1 MGFFT
6 SYSWRKSIVLA
17 VVAALVTGLGFAVR
31 YGEDN
36 QVGSSNE
43 VSWWVFVVAGLF
55 AYWSVLGFVLSLF
68 KALSRRRENTRN
80 GNSAHALIDADTTS
94 HFTTRTSVGNTQN
107 SDGDTA
113 VVCTSRKRCADSATV
128 PKSQTDAGGMSG
140 GTNPETIAS
149 L

>member
-6 SYSWRKSIVLA
+6 SYSWRKSLVLA
-17 VVAALVTGLGFAVR
+17 VVAGLTTGLGFAVR

-68 KALSRRRENTRN
+68 KTLSR
-80 GNSAHALIDADTTS
+80 
-94 HFTTRTSVGNTQN
+94 
-107 SDGDTA
+107 
-113 VVCTSRKRCADSATV
+113 SRK
-128 PKSQTDAGGMSG
+128 
-140 GTNPETIAS
+140 N
-149 L
+149 

>member
-17 VVAALVTGLGFAVR
+17 VIAALVTGLGFAVR

-68 KALSRRRENTRN
+68 KTLSRRRKN
-80 GNSAHALIDADTTS
+80 
-94 HFTTRTSVGNTQN
+94 
-107 SDGDTA
+107 
-113 VVCTSRKRCADSATV
+113 
-128 PKSQTDAGGMSG
+128 
-140 GTNPETIAS
+140 
-149 L
+149 

>member
-68 KALSRRRENTRN
+68 KALSRPRK
-80 GNSAHALIDADTTS
+80 NSPRA
-94 HFTTRTSVGNTQN
+94 
-107 SDGDTA
+107 
-113 VVCTSRKRCADSATV
+113 
-128 PKSQTDAGGMSG
+128 
-140 GTNPETIAS
+140 
-149 L
+149 